1 MKKNVPVLR
10 FKGFE
15 EEWKEREISE
25 FLTESRILGS
35 DGSKAKKLTV
45 KLWGKG
51 VVPKREN
58 YQGSDNT
65 TYYTRKAG
73 QFIYG
78 KLDFLNCAFGI
89 IPKEL
94 DGYESTVDAPAFDI
108 KDINSYFLLG
118 KIIQKDFYK
127 KNGEIADGS
136 RKAKRIHAN
145 TFLNMTLKIPA
156 LQEQEKIANFLTK
169 VDSLIEKQDEKVKN
183 FELYKKGM
191 MQKIFSQ
198 EIRFK
203 DDNGCDYP
211 EWEEK
216 RIQDVASKSTKKN
229 KKFSINNVI
238 TNSAENGLIRQREFF
253 EKDIANE
260 KNIDG
265 YYIVERE
272 DFVYN
277 PRKSKYAP
285 YGPINM
291 YEMKEAGVVSPLYMC
306 FKVKDGIN
314 KKYIN
319 IYFKSTRWHKYI
331 YKNSNQGVRHDRVS
345 IKDSE
350 FMKVF
355 VLIPCLEEQ
364 SKIVNC
370 LSNIDTI
377 LDKESKK
384 LEELKDWKKG
394 LLQQMFV

>member
-203 DDNGCDYP
+203 DNNRCDYP
-211 EWEEK
+211 KWEEK
-216 RIQDVASKSTKKN
+216 KLKSICTINQGLQIAISERFSEYKNGRYFYITNEFLKVGSDKKYY
-229 KKFSINNVI
+229 INNPNESVLCKENDI
-238 TNSAENGLIRQREFF
+238 LMTRTGNTGKVVTN
-253 EKDIANE
+253 
-260 KNIDG
+260 
-265 YYIVERE
+265 
-272 DFVYN
+272 
-277 PRKSKYAP
+277 
-285 YGPINM
+285 
-291 YEMKEAGVVSPLYMC
+291 VSGAFHNNF
-306 FKVKDGIN
+306 FKVNYNRKLIIKG
-314 KKYIN
+314 
-319 IYFKSTRWHKYI
+319 YI
-331 YKNSNQGVRHDRVS
+331 YYYLIYDKTQKIIRRLAGSSTIPDLNHNDFYN
-345 IKDSE
+345 IK
-350 FMKVF
+350 MN
-355 VLIPCLEEQ
+355 IPNLEEQ
-364 SKIVNC
+364 IKIAKC

-384 LEELKDWKKG
+384 LEELKEWKKG